1 MRYVKINLQNNFGIN
16 RFIKRRTNFNL
27 RILRK
32 RIYKI
37 IKFCKFCIIFYFSYL
52 FFFQKI
58 IDKFSYL
65 NNNSYYLIEEDNKNI
80 TWPKGIKYIT
90 KCLEGN
96 IINKTTNSSKFYKI
110 SVIIPVFN
118 SNKTIAYS
126 IRSIQNQNFI
136 DFEII
141 LVNDFSNDNSK
152 EIIENFAKN
161 DSRIKIINN
170 YKNKGTL
177 YSRCIGV
184 LSAKGKY
191 IFSLDNDDMF
201 FTNDLFNTIYQY
213 QEKTNFDIIVFHSV
227 FSNKYFPKLDDLV
240 SGPYFH
246 EHYLTLYQPE
256 LVRFI
261 ENDVLV
267 WTKSIKAIIYQKAVE
282 IMGKKRYS
290 NYLSWSEDTSIMFI
304 IFNIARSLRYLRKY
318 GVFHIEAKFCA
329 SFSQGIDKII
339 FGEIFL
345 CNIIFDFARKKDK
358 KIVMH
363 FILNISRFRDFGIHR
378 AYLKN
383 ILNKIIKSKYITLNN
398 KKEIKKKF
406 RELKLLD

>member
-1 MRYVKINLQNNFGIN
+1 MRYIKIILQNNYRGN
-16 RFIKRRTNFNL
+16 RIIKRKTHFNL
-27 RILRK
+27 KAIRK
-32 RIYKI
+32 RINKNI
-37 IKFCKFCIIFYFSYL
+37 KFCIIFSFIYL
-52 FFFQKI
+52 FFSKKN
-58 IDKFSYL
+58 IDKFSCF

-80 TWPKGIKYIT
+80 TWPKGIQYIT
-90 KCLEGN
+90 KCLQGN
-96 IINKTTNSSKFYKI
+96 IINRITNSSQFYKI
-110 SVIIPVFN
+110 SIIIPVFN
-118 SNKTIAYS
+118 SNKTIIYS

-136 DFEII
+136 DFELI

-152 EIIENFAKN
+152 EIIESFAKN

-170 YKNKGTL
+170 YKNRGTL

-201 FTNDLFNTIYQY
+201 FTNDLFYTIYQY

-256 LVRFI
+256 LARFI
-261 ENDVLV
+261 QNDVLV
-267 WTKSIKAIIYQKAVE
+267 WTKSIKTIIYQKAVE

-290 NYLSWSEDTSIMFI
+290 NYLSWAEDSSIMFI
-304 IFNIARSLRYLRKY
+304 IFNVARSLRYLRKY

-345 CNIIFDFARKKDK
+345 SNIIFDFARKKDK

-363 FILNISRFRDFGIHR
+363 FISFIAKRREFGIHKE
-378 AYLKN
+378 YLKN
-383 ILNKIIKSKYITLNN
+383 LLNKIIKSRYITLKN
-398 KKEIKKKF
+398 KEEIKRNF
-406 RELKLLD
+406 GELKLFY